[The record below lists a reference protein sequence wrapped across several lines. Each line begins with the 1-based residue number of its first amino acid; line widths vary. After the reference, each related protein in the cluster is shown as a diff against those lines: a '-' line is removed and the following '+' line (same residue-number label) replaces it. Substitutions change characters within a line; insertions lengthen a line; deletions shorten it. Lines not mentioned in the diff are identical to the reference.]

1 MKPEEI
7 LNKAA
12 SLVSGDRAKQHGDYT
27 QQHKRVADLW
37 SAYLKTPISA
47 QEVAFCMVLLKIS
60 RDELGSPNIYLTK
73 KFGLLQSIC
82 QIYLVKSLCALT

>member
-1 MKPEEI
+1 MTPEEI

-27 QQHKRVADLW
+27 QQHRRVAELW
-37 SAYLKTPISA
+37 SSYLKTPITA

-60 RDELGSPNIYLTK
+60 RDELGSPNPDDGVDASAYT
-73 KFGLLQSIC
+73 SIWA
-82 QIYLVKSLCALT
+82 ALAQKNA

>member
-1 MKPEEI
+1 MTPEEI

-60 RDELGSPNIYLTK
+60 RDELGSPNMDDGVDASAYT
-73 KFGLLQSIC
+73 SIWA
-82 QIYLVKSLCALT
+82 ALSQKDA

>member
-27 QQHKRVADLW
+27 QQHKRVASLW
-37 SAYLKTPISA
+37 SAYLNTPISA

-60 RDELGSPNIYLTK
+60 RDELGALNTDDGVDASAYT
-73 KFGLLQSIC
+73 SIWA
-82 QIYLVKSLCALT
+82 ALAQKDA

>member
-37 SAYLKTPISA
+37 SAYLNTPISA
-47 QEVAFCMVLLKIS
+47 KEVAFCMVLLKIS
-60 RDELGSPNIYLTK
+60 RDEVGSPNPDDGVDASAYT
-73 KFGLLQSIC
+73 SIWA
-82 QIYLVKSLCALT
+82 ALAQKDA

>member
-47 QEVAFCMVLLKIS
+47 QEVAFCMVLLKIY
-60 RDELGSPNIYLTK
+60 RDELGSPNMDDGVDASAYT
-73 KFGLLQSIC
+73 SIWA
-82 QIYLVKSLCALT
+82 ALSQKDA